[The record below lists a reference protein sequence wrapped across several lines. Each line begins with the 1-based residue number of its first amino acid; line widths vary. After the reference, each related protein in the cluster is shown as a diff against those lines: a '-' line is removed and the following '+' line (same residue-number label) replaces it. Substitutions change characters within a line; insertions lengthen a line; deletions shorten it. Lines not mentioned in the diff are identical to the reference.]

1 MRGATLL
8 RLWLAVGAN
17 IGAALLPQV
26 VMVFCGL
33 RFANQHFPHVAGN
46 VVDFGRFD
54 NLESARHAP
63 LKKRLVA
70 TGRATVFLF
79 FFRLF
84 AYRLV
89 QLFAGIQCIQAIKVN
104 VLIILLEAQNVSAV
118 VD

>member
-1 MRGATLL
+1 MRRAPLL

-26 VMVFCGL
+26 VMVFCCL
-33 RFANQHFPHVAGN
+33 RFANQHFPHVSGN
-46 VVDFGRFD
+46 VVDFRRFD

-63 LKKRLVA
+63 LEKRLVA
-70 TGRATVFLF
+70 TRRAAIFLF

-84 AYRLV
+84 ADGLV
-89 QLFAGIQCIQAIKVN
+89 QLFAGIQRIQPVEVN
-104 VLIILLEAQNVSAV
+104 VLIVLLEAQNVSGV

>member
-1 MRGATLL
+1 MRGTALL
-8 RLWLAVGAN
+8 CLGLAVGAY

-33 RFANQHFPHVAGN
+33 RFANQHFPHVAGY
-46 VVDFGRFD
+46 VVDFRRFD
-54 NLESARHAP
+54 DLESARHAP

-79 FFRLF
+79 FLRLF
-84 AYRLV
+84 ANGLV
-89 QLFAGIQCIQAIKVN
+89 QLFAGIQCVQAVEVN
-104 VLIILLEAQNVSAV
+104 VFIVLLETQNVSAV